1 MSWTLLAANDGGHIT
16 QLQALADRID
26 GVGDRLWVTVPTPQ
40 TESMLAG
47 ERVHWVTPAP
57 TRDWHAAW
65 RNGRRIR
72 HLFHVYDISSAIS
85 TGSSVA
91 VSALPHAAHRRI
103 PTHYIESVTR
113 TDGISMS
120 GKMLS
125 RVPGI
130 NLYVQ
135 WPHLATIAVDVSG
148 LRPRRVL
155 RRGGSE
161 AGHQADGRQ
170 PRNIG
175 FVRFPKARR
184 ATCRHRAERR
194 RGPVANRLHER
205 FPARYREPG
214 FGSRGRARQ
223 RHP

>member
-1 MSWTLLAANDGGHIT
+1 M
-16 QLQALADRID
+16 
-26 GVGDRLWVTVPTPQ
+26 
-40 TESMLAG
+40 
-47 ERVHWVTPAP
+47 TPAP
-57 TRDWHAAW
+57 TRDWLAAW

-113 TDGISMS
+113 TDSISMS

-125 RVPGI
+125 RVPGV

-135 WPHLATIAVDVSG
+135 WPHLARSG
-148 LRPRRVL
+148 GRWRFCPRRVL

-161 AGHQADGRQ
+161 APDQADRRQ
-170 PRNIG
+170 PRHFR
-175 FVRFPKARR
+175 FVRFRGWSSDSSTSCRGTSTSSGRLAPRTFRGSASSAARQF
-184 ATCRHRAERR
+184 RR
-194 RGPVANRLHER
+194 PSWTSPSVTLM
-205 FPARYREPG
+205 PSSPM
-214 FGSRGRARQ
+214 RARES
-223 RHP
+223 P